1 MIRSLWTAAS
11 GMSAQKLS
19 MDVIANN
26 LANVNTGGFKK
37 SRADFVDLLY
47 QNLRSP
53 GGGSG
58 GGAEIPGGIQVGMGT
73 RPVSVQKIF
82 SQGDYSPTQNPMDIA
97 IEGKGFFK
105 VISNGEELYMRSG
118 SFKTDSEGYMVTSD
132 GDRLQP
138 EFSVPAESV
147 SFTIGPSGTM
157 EAMSADGVTALA
169 TSQLTLYNFANPA
182 GLLSVGGN
190 RFRPTT
196 ASGTA
201 TEGNPGVA
209 GMGTVAQGFLEM
221 SNVDVVE
228 EMVNM
233 ITGQRAYEIASK
245 SIKAADEMMSIANNI
260 KR

>member
-1 MIRSLWTAAS
+1 
-11 GMSAQKLS
+11 

-53 GGGSG
+53 GASTGTGGQ
-58 GGAEIPGGIQVGMGT
+58 IPSGIQVGMGT

-82 SQGDYSPTQNPMDIA
+82 SQGDYTPTQNPLDIA

-118 SFKTDSEGYMVTSD
+118 SFKTDSEGYLVTSD

-138 EFSVPAESV
+138 EFSVPAEAV
-147 SFTIGPSGTM
+147 NFTISQSGAM
-157 EAMSADGVTALA
+157 EAMAADGSTALA
-169 TSQLTLYNFANPA
+169 SGQLTLYNFANPS

-190 RFRPTT
+190 HFRPTP

-201 TEGNPGVA
+201 TEGNPGVS
-209 GMGTVAQGFLEM
+209 GMGTVAQGYLEM

-245 SIKAADEMMSIANNI
+245 SIKAADDMMSIANNI

>member
-11 GMSAQKLS
+11 GMSAQKLN

-26 LANVNTGGFKK
+26 LANVNTTGFKK

-53 GGGSG
+53 GASTASG
-58 GGAEIPGGIQVGMGT
+58 GEVPTGIQVGMGT
-73 RPVSVQKIF
+73 KPVSVQKIL
-82 SQGDYSPTQNPMDIA
+82 SQGDYVQTKNDLDLA

-105 VISNGEELYMRSG
+105 VLSNGEELYMRAG
-118 SFKTDSEGYMVTSD
+118 AFKMDSTGKMVTSE
-132 GDRLQP
+132 GDELQP
-138 EFSVPAESV
+138 SI
-147 SFTIGPSGTM
+147 TIPPTTVTLTVDSGGMVEGM
-157 EAMSADGVTALA
+157 EDDGQTTTVT
-169 TSQLTLYNFANPA
+169 TQLTIVTFANPA

-190 RFRPTT
+190 KFRATE

-201 TEGNPGVA
+201 TEGNPGVDGA
-209 GMGTVAQGFLEM
+209 GTIAQGYLEM

-233 ITGQRAYEIASK
+233 IAGQRAYEIASK
-245 SIKAADEMMSIANNI
+245 SIKAADEMMQMANNI